1 MQSQKGRAACF
12 GEIACMHSFFRYL
25 GKTLLFI
32 LWVSMSICL
41 GGIAVSVKETLGINV
56 FSTTG
61 YSALKQCLVQ
71 ESNKAV
77 NEASQRNSAN

>member
-1 MQSQKGRAACF
+1 MR
-12 GEIACMHSFFRYL
+12 SFFRYFS
-25 GKTLLFI
+25 KTLLFL
-32 LWVSMSICL
+32 LWIFGSIYL

-71 ESNKAV
+71 EASKAV
-77 NEASQRNSAN
+77 KEKSYSNPIN